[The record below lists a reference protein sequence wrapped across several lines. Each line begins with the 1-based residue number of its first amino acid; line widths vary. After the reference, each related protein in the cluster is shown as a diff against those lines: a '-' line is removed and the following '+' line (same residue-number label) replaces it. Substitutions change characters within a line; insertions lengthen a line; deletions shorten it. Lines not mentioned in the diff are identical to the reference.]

1 MKKERI
7 SLPAIGGVSLLVIFA
22 VLCQVVFALISFST
36 AQADQNQADHAAQAV
51 SEYYAAELEAQ
62 KIFARLQSGETVD
75 SVAVDGNTYRYSC
88 PISEQQILEVEL
100 QKEGDTWTICR
111 WQVMVD
117 GVPIDEALPVWN
129 GEKEG

>member
-75 SVAVDGNTYRYSC
+75 SVAVEGNTYRYSC

>member
-1 MKKERI
+1 MKNERI

-36 AQADQNQADHAAQAV
+36 AQADQNRADHAAQAV

-75 SVAVDGNTYRYSC
+75 SVEVEGNTYRYSC

>member
-62 KIFARLQSGETVD
+62 KIFARLQSGEAVD

>member
-22 VLCQVVFALISFST
+22 VLCQVVFTLISFST

-75 SVAVDGNTYRYSC
+75 SVAVEGNTYRYSC